1 MIKKTI
7 SCALGAAFVLG
18 LALSAAGCSKPTVLE
33 TIDSAQIVSYPALFI
48 DGSETK
54 YTDASIGTDTLVYTC
69 NAEDDVT
76 VSLESGDVAVT
87 LSAPESSTAGE
98 VKTVTYTLT
107 AKALGEYTLGFYN
120 GEEKDGS
127 LTFSVRAAY
136 PADPEFDAFFSGTYD
151 EMMATDPS
159 DWGTVNAH
167 DPSMIEVDGVY
178 YVFSTGNNGQ
188 PGYQIRRSED
198 LIHWEY
204 VGQAFSSTAKDLK
217 EVYSALESVYGKEVS
232 NSEVWAP
239 DVVPAQGG
247 GFWLYGSLTAAFGN
261 NYSAIFLAYSDT
273 ISGKYKYQD
282 TLVVSG
288 GNWGSTANAIDPQI
302 YYDAEGRMY
311 MAYGSFQGGLHAIEL
326 DPQTGKRLDGLT
338 YSDYESKEVF
348 SVEYYGQNL
357 TNTTNVEGPVAE
369 YKENVPVYS
378 GDILNTAEDEALWS
392 RQNIYFLMGSA
403 DSLSLSYNMRQWSS
417 ASPVSGYT
425 GYIKTAGSFSWK
437 HSASDNRIGY
447 TFFAPGHNDI
457 FQTSDGVALIV
468 YHSRLVS
475 VIPAGG
481 VSWPHYL
488 FASMYAVNSKG
499 QIVMSPNRYAGEQ
512 LRKVTREELLK
523 LSGGNYDYITL
534 GDGSA
539 IVFAQEG
546 LQLKENGTLAVNGQ
560 TQGKWVLYGDNY
572 VAFTIGGN
580 EYYGVAMPAWIE
592 AENRAGITISAIS
605 TNGHP
610 IYLNMVF

>member
-1 MIKKTI
+1 MIKKTL

-76 VSLESGDVAVT
+76 VSLESGDGAVT

-98 VKTVTYTLT
+98 IKTVTYTLT
-107 AKALGEYTLGFYN
+107 AKALGEYTLAFYN

-127 LTFSVRAAY
+127 LTFLVRAAY

-204 VGQAFSSTAKDLK
+204 VGQAFSSTTKDLK

-247 GFWLYGSLTAAFGN
+247 GFWLYGSLTAALGN

-311 MAYGSFQGGLHAIEL
+311 MAYGSFQGGLRAIEL
-326 DPQTGKRLDGLT
+326 DPQTGERLDGYT
-338 YSDYESKEVF
+338 YAMYDSREIVAN
-348 SVEYYGQNL
+348 EYYGAKIPS
-357 TNTTNVEGPVAE
+357 TSTVEGPVVA
-369 YKENVPVYS
+369 YKRGVQLYS
-378 GDILNTAEDEALWS
+378 GDILNAAEDASLWTQ
-392 RQNIYFLMGSA
+392 QNTYFLMGSS
-403 DSLSLSYNMRQWSS
+403 DSLSLDYTMRQWSS
-417 ASPVSGYT
+417 ASPASGFT
-425 GYIKTAGSFSWK
+425 GNVKTASSFSWK
-437 HSASDNRIGY
+437 HNESDGRIGY

-457 FQTSDGVALIV
+457 FQTSDGVDLIV

-475 VIPAGG
+475 QYVET
-481 VSWPHYL
+481 SWPHYL

-512 LRKVTREELLK
+512 LRKVTREELLN
-523 LSGGNYDYITL
+523 LSGGNYDYIAL
-534 GDGSA
+534 GQSA
-539 IVFAQEG
+539 SIAFAQEG
-546 LQLKENGTLAVNGQ
+546 VQLKEDGTLTVNGQ

-572 VAFTIGGN
+572 VAFTIGN
-580 EYYGVAMPAWIE
+580 EEYYGVAMPAWIE
-592 AENRAGITISAIS
+592 AENRAGITISAIG
-605 TNGHP
+605 TNGFP
-610 IYLNMVF
+610 FFMNMAF

>member
-1 MIKKTI
+1 MRFRRR
-7 SCALGAAFVLG
+7 A
-18 LALSAAGCSKPTVLE
+18 VLE

-76 VSLESGDVAVT
+76 VSLESGDGAVT

-107 AKALGEYTLGFYN
+107 AKALGEYTLAFYN

-151 EMMATDPS
+151 QMMATDPS

-204 VGQAFSSTAKDLK
+204 AGQAFSSTTKDLK

-247 GFWLYGSLTAAFGN
+247 GFWLYGSLTGVFGS
-261 NYSAIFLAYSDT
+261 NYSAIFLAYSDS
-273 ISGKYKYQD
+273 IEGKYEYRD

-288 GNWGSTANAIDPQI
+288 GNWANTANAIDPQI

-311 MAYGSFQGGLHAIEL
+311 MAYGLRAIEL
-326 DPQTGKRLDGLT
+326 DPQTGERLDGYT
-338 YSDYESKEVF
+338 YAMYDSREIVAN
-348 SVEYYGQNL
+348 EYYGAKIAS
-357 TNTTNVEGPVAE
+357 TSTVEGPVVA
-369 YKENVPVYS
+369 YKRGVQLYS
-378 GDILNTAEDEALWS
+378 GDILNAAEDASLWTQ
-392 RQNIYFLMGSA
+392 QNTYFLMGSS
-403 DSLSLSYNMRQWSS
+403 DSLSLDYTMRQWSS
-417 ASPVSGYT
+417 ASPASGFT
-425 GYIKTAGSFSWK
+425 GNVKTASSFSWK
-437 HSASDNRIGY
+437 HNESDGRIGY

-512 LRKVTREELLK
+512 LRKVTREELLN

-572 VAFTIGGN
+572 VAFTIGN
-580 EYYGVAMPAWIE
+580 EEYYGVAMPAWIE
-592 AENRAGITISAIS
+592 AENRAGITISAIG
-605 TNGHP
+605 TNGFP
-610 IYLNMVF
+610 FFMNMAF

>member
-76 VSLESGDVAVT
+76 VSLESGDGVVT

-98 VKTVTYTLT
+98 IKTVTYTLT

-127 LTFSVRAAY
+127 LIFSVRAAY

-204 VGQAFSSTAKDLK
+204 VGQAFSSTTKDLK

-247 GFWLYGSLTAAFGN
+247 GFWLYGSLTGVFGN

-311 MAYGSFQGGLHAIEL
+311 MAYGSFQGGLRAIEL
-326 DPQTGKRLDGLT
+326 DPQTGERLDGYT
-338 YSDYESKEVF
+338 YAMYDSREIVAN
-348 SVEYYGQNL
+348 EYYGAKIAS
-357 TNTTNVEGPVAE
+357 TSTVEGPVVA
-369 YKENVPVYS
+369 YKRGVQLYS
-378 GDILNTAEDEALWS
+378 GDILNAAEDASLWTQ
-392 RQNIYFLMGSA
+392 QNTYFLMGSS
-403 DSLSLSYNMRQWSS
+403 DSLSLDYTMRQWSS
-417 ASPVSGYT
+417 ASPASGFT
-425 GYIKTAGSFSWK
+425 GNVKTASSFSWK
-437 HSASDNRIGY
+437 HNESDGRIGY

-457 FQTSDGVALIV
+457 FQTSDGVDLIV

-475 VIPAGG
+475 QYVET
-481 VSWPHYL
+481 SWPHYL

-512 LRKVTREELLK
+512 LRKVTREELLN
-523 LSGGNYDYITL
+523 LSGGNYDYIAL
-534 GDGSA
+534 GQSA
-539 IVFAQEG
+539 SIAFAQEG
-546 LQLKENGTLAVNGQ
+546 VQLKEDGTLTVNGQ

-572 VAFTIGGN
+572 VAFTIGN
-580 EYYGVAMPAWIE
+580 EEYYGVAMPAWIE
-592 AENRAGITISAIS
+592 AENSAGITISAIG
-605 TNGHP
+605 TNGFP
-610 IYLNMVF
+610 FFMNMAF

>member
-1 MIKKTI
+1 MKKSII

-54 YTDASIGTDTLVYTC
+54 YTDVSIGTDTLVYTC
-69 NAEDDVT
+69 NAEDSVT
-76 VSLESGDVAVT
+76 VSLERGDGAVT

-151 EMMATDPS
+151 QMMATDPS

-204 VGQAFSSTAKDLK
+204 AGQAFSSTTKDLK

-232 NSEVWAP
+232 NTEVWAP

-247 GFWLYGSLTAAFGN
+247 GFWLYGSLTGVFGS
-261 NYSAIFLAYSDT
+261 NYSAIFLAYSDS
-273 ISGKYKYQD
+273 IEGKYEYRD

-288 GNWGSTANAIDPQI
+288 GNWANTANAIDPQI

-311 MAYGSFQGGLHAIEL
+311 MAYGSFQGGLRAIEL
-326 DPQTGKRLDGLT
+326 DPQTGERLDGYT
-338 YSDYESKEVF
+338 YAMYDSREI
-348 SVEYYGQNL
+348 
-357 TNTTNVEGPVAE
+357 VA
-369 YKENVPVYS
+369 
-378 GDILNTAEDEALWS
+378 
-392 RQNIYFLMGSA
+392 
-403 DSLSLSYNMRQWSS
+403 
-417 ASPVSGYT
+417 
-425 GYIKTAGSFSWK
+425 
-437 HSASDNRIGY
+437 
-447 TFFAPGHNDI
+447 
-457 FQTSDGVALIV
+457 
-468 YHSRLVS
+468 
-475 VIPAGG
+475 
-481 VSWPHYL
+481 
-488 FASMYAVNSKG
+488 
-499 QIVMSPNRYAGEQ
+499 
-512 LRKVTREELLK
+512 
-523 LSGGNYDYITL
+523 
-534 GDGSA
+534 
-539 IVFAQEG
+539 
-546 LQLKENGTLAVNGQ
+546 
-560 TQGKWVLYGDNY
+560 
-572 VAFTIGGN
+572 N
-580 EYYGVAMPAWIE
+580 EYYG
-592 AENRAGITISAIS
+592 AEIAS
-605 TNGHP
+605 TSTVEG
-610 IYLNMVF
+610 FFR